1 MARSRRRT
9 RRRYRHTARPAA
21 WRRPPGLTTA
31 PDSRAEPDPPGDRGA
46 MRHHHQ
52 WRRTQAVVREV
63 MLGEPGDRVAELVG
77 HLRLL
82 GDLAEHL
89 RGRLARLARPHQIE
103 YPELH
108 RLASGREWDGSVAR
122 YFSGARRRR
131 PAGRDRTAPDFAGA
145 R

>member
-1 MARSRRRT
+1 
-9 RRRYRHTARPAA
+9 
-21 WRRPPGLTTA
+21 
-31 PDSRAEPDPPGDRGA
+31 

-63 MLGEPGDRVAELVG
+63 VLGEPGNRVAELVG

-108 RLASGREWDGSVAR
+108 RLASGRAWDGSVGR
-122 YFSGARRRR
+122 YFSGAST
-131 PAGRDRTAPDFAGA
+131 PAGSGA
-145 R
+145 RATFGLIERPVTGRIRPRPSAGRLLELGV